1 MGYALRTEEITV
13 PETNSNFAHILR
25 TFGYSP
31 EIADQFEDVEFPFEL
46 MPHQIEGI
54 KEGLASP
61 RFGLFNEARTGK
73 TAIMQALAIF
83 FSRFG
88 AKSVF
93 IMPPALFTQFK
104 EEFNQI
110 SNHGLDIHQ
119 FTHSPKKRDDLLL
132 TWRKDGNGP
141 DVLIMSLVIFKK
153 HSTFLSNI
161 GYQALFW
168 DECHM
173 GCGKETNQ
181 AFRAV
186 DDFANMNKEGRLIL
200 STGTPIPNN
209 LYDLYPLIRLKSP
222 QAYPSRRHYDAE
234 HVTFSQIRIRTPFGE
249 RMIAVPD
256 HDRYLNTGKITKNL
270 LSNAVRVTK
279 EEALSLEAPNVQIVP
294 VELSTA
300 HMKLYRRVLKDRL
313 FELDGEMVDARQQQK
328 LRQVALQLVSD
339 PGIASEVGKVKDN
352 EVFNVIQALLDT
364 VGAYDKEKVVIFAN
378 YNNTVEKLLEHF
390 KKYNPATIYGQNGSE
405 TNRKN
410 LTTFRED
417 GTCRILI
424 ANPVSG
430 GVGIKAGDISQT
442 VIFAEPVSTP
452 AAFDQ
457 AASRVMLKGQTKPVS
472 IYILKVLD
480 TLSPSLIDLMMGKAQ
495 TMLDVTLDKKSVF
508 DRLLGKI

>member
-1 MGYALRTEEITV
+1 MGYALMKESSV
-13 PETNSNFAHILR
+13 PETKANLATIL
-25 TFGYSP
+25 TNFGYKP
-31 EIADQFEDVEFPFEL
+31 NVTEQFQDVNFPFEL
-46 MPHQIEGI
+46 MPHQIDGLL
-54 KEGLASP
+54 EGLKSS

-73 TAIMQALAIF
+73 TAIMQGLSIF
-83 FSRFG
+83 FSRYG
-88 AKSVF
+88 GKSIF

-104 EEFNQI
+104 QEFDLI
-110 SNHGLDIHQ
+110 SNHGLKIHQ
-119 FTHSPKKRDDLLL
+119 FTHSPKKRDQLLL
-132 TWRKDGNGP
+132 KWRNEDSP

-153 HSTFLSNI
+153 HSTFLANI
-161 GYQALFW
+161 GYKVLFW

-181 AFRAV
+181 AFKAV
-186 DDFANMNKEGRLIL
+186 AEFADRTEGRLIL

-209 LYDLYPLIRLKSP
+209 LYDLYPLIKLKSP
-222 QAYPSRRHYDAE
+222 NAYPSRRHYDAE
-234 HVTFSQIRIRTPFGE
+234 HVTFTQIRIRTPFGE
-249 RMIAVPD
+249 RFIAVPD
-256 HDRYLNTGKITKNL
+256 HDRYVKTEKITKNL

-279 EEALSLEAPNVQIVP
+279 EEALNLEAPNVQIVP
-294 VELSTA
+294 VELSTS
-300 HMKLYRRVLKDRL
+300 HMKLYRKVLKDKL

-339 PGIASEVGKVKDN
+339 PEIASEVGKVREN
-352 EVFNVIQALLDT
+352 EVFNVIQALLDS

-378 YNNTVEKLLEHF
+378 YNNTVEKLLQHF
-390 KKYNPATIYGQNGSE
+390 HKYNPATIYGQNGSDV
-405 TNRKN
+405 NRKN

-417 GTCRILI
+417 GTCRLLI

-430 GVGIKAGDISQT
+430 GVGIKAGDVSQT